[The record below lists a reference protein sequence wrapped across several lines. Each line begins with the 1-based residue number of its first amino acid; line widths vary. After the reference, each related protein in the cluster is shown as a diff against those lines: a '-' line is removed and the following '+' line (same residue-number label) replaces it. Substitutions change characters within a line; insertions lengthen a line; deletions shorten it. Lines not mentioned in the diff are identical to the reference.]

1 MGKSYNTTPPKI
13 KAEKA
18 YNDLKDKL
26 TFYPR
31 VIERKPYPGD
41 THPVSK
47 QKIQKILPYI
57 AKEYI
62 YGLTE
67 IELRAREPNRGK
79 PLGYY
84 GIIDQKIVLYSM
96 PKIMRIKAK
105 SSQRLK
111 EYYESYHATVIMDAN
126 TINVSWKEAEW
137 KEYWFLKHVFV
148 HELGHHYSEFYKCR
162 KKAPDTRAQQ
172 EYLANLYGDKI
183 VRDHW
188 LSMIPRKVFLDMTDS
203 LS

>member
-1 MGKSYNTTPPKI
+1 MFKAKLIGNFGFCIFVIPELDDFKLKRNFIKKSKKQKMGKSYNTTPPKI

-18 YNDLKDKL
+18 YNDLKDKS

-105 SSQRLK
+105 SPQRLK
-111 EYYESYHATVIMDAN
+111 EYYELRFRT
-126 TINVSWKEAEW
+126 
-137 KEYWFLKHVFV
+137 L
-148 HELGHHYSEFYKCR
+148 
-162 KKAPDTRAQQ
+162 
-172 EYLANLYGDKI
+172 NLIFDN
-183 VRDHW
+183 
-188 LSMIPRKVFLDMTDS
+188 
-203 LS
+203 